1 MQASE
6 VDEEGWVVWKPLPG
20 TLSEDDYRKIEEEYN
35 VRFPKSFVDWH
46 KAYFF
51 LDGDCSLLRLPVSSP
66 TQPLEDLKQA
76 LSWHVPER
84 LIPQGLYPFAGEGND
99 TGPLV
104 FDGRMPVADNEF
116 PIRVYDHE
124 HGGDLAGLSEIIFSS
139 FAKLLECIT
148 HYLNELK
155 SRKAFEI
162 IPDFFEIDPG
172 GAGSSGREY
181 WLSWV
186 AMRKTDD

>member
-6 VDEEGWVVWKPLPG
+6 VDEEGWVAWKPLPG

-46 KAYFF
+46 RAYFF

-66 TQPLEDLKQA
+66 TQPLKDLKQA
-76 LSWHVPER
+76 LSWYVPER
-84 LIPQGLYPFAGEGND
+84 LIPQGLYPFADEGND

-104 FDGRMPVADNEF
+104 FDGRIPPADDEF

-124 HGGDLAGLSEIIFSS
+124 YGGDLAGLSKIIFSS

-148 HYLNELK
+148 HYLKELK

-162 IPDFFEIDPG
+162 IPDFFEIDPE
-172 GAGSSGREY
+172 GAGSTGREY
-181 WLSWV
+181 WLSWIAV
-186 AMRKTDD
+186 LKADD